1 MIPRC
6 HILRSCALLA
16 AFLEFQALRDLE
28 IHTPQTVS
36 SLKAARIA

>member
-6 HILRSCALLA
+6 HVLRSCALLA
-16 AFLEFQALRDLE
+16 AFLEFLELRDLE

-36 SLKAARIA
+36 SLRAAQIA